1 MRRVLFNKEQ
11 IYTSMNFSDYLQ
23 LTALLQQS
31 AHLLDSND
39 LSAWPDLFVPE
50 GRYKL
55 QSRENFDAGLPLC
68 IMDYESQGMLRDR
81 IYGVQN
87 TIYHDPYSQRHVC
100 SAPLIDSFSDSEIQ
114 CESSYIVTRTQRDGM
129 PQIISTGRYID
140 VIVLVDGA
148 WKFKS
153 RTAVYDN
160 DLLPNSVI
168 KPI

>member
-1 MRRVLFNKEQ
+1 
-11 IYTSMNFSDYLQ
+11 MNFNDYLN
-23 LTALLQQS
+23 LSALLQQC

-39 LSAWPDLFVPE
+39 LSTWPDLFMPD

-81 IYGVQN
+81 IYGVQQ
-87 TIYHDPYSQRHVC
+87 TIYHDPYSQRHIC
-100 SAPLIDSFSDSEIQ
+100 SAPLITSFSDEQIE
-114 CESSYIVTRTQRDGM
+114 CESSYIVTRTQRDNM
-129 PQIISTGRYID
+129 PQIISVGRYID
-140 VIVLVDGA
+140 VIVLDAGTL
-148 WKFKS
+148 KFLL

>member
-1 MRRVLFNKEQ
+1 MQ
-11 IYTSMNFSDYLQ
+11 FSTYLQ
-23 LTALLQQS
+23 LTELLQRC
-31 AHLLDSND
+31 AALLDSND
-39 LSAWPDLFVPE
+39 LSIWPDLFMPD
-50 GRYKL
+50 GHYRL
-55 QSRENFDAGLPLC
+55 QSRENFDASLPLC

-81 IYGVQN
+81 IYGVQQ

-100 SAPLIDSFSDSEIQ
+100 SAPLITRFTDARIE
-114 CESSYIVTRTQRDGM
+114 CESSYIVTRIQRDNM

-140 VIVLVDGA
+140 VVVVDNGTL
-148 WKFKS
+148 KFAS

>member
-1 MRRVLFNKEQ
+1 MELVV
-11 IYTSMNFSDYLQ
+11 SMNFNDYLN
-23 LTALLQQS
+23 LNALLQQC
-31 AHLLDSND
+31 AQWLDSND
-39 LSAWPDLFVPE
+39 LSAWPDLFTPD

-68 IMDYESQGMLRDR
+68 VMDYESQGMLKDR

-100 SAPLIDSFSDSEIQ
+100 GAPLISSFSEHEIH

-140 VIVLVDGA
+140 VIVLLDGA

>member
-1 MRRVLFNKEQ
+1 
-11 IYTSMNFSDYLQ
+11 MNFNDYLN
-23 LTALLQQS
+23 LNALLQQS

-39 LSAWPDLFVPE
+39 LSAWPDLFIAD

-100 SAPLIDSFSDSEIQ
+100 SGPLISSFTEAEIH
-114 CESSYIVTRTQRDGM
+114 CESSYIVTRTQRDTM

-140 VIVLVDGA
+140 VIVLVDGV

-153 RTAVYDN
+153 RTVVYDN

>member
-1 MRRVLFNKEQ
+1 MEFF
-11 IYTSMNFSDYLQ
+11 TYLQ
-23 LTALLQQS
+23 LTELLQRS
-31 AHLLDSND
+31 AALLDSND
-39 LSAWPDLFVPE
+39 LSTWPDLFIPD

-55 QSRENFDAGLPLC
+55 QSRENFDASLPLC

-100 SAPLIDSFSDSEIQ
+100 SAPLIGSFTDSEIQ

-129 PQIISTGRYID
+129 PQIISTGRYMD
-140 VIVLVDGA
+140 VIVRDGDA
-148 WKFKS
+148 LRFKS

>member
-1 MRRVLFNKEQ
+1 
-11 IYTSMNFSDYLQ
+11 MNFDDYLA
-23 LTALLQQS
+23 LNTLLQRS
-31 AHLLDSND
+31 AHVLDSND
-39 LSAWPDLFVPE
+39 LSTWPDLFTPDC
-50 GRYKL
+50 RYKL

-100 SAPLIDSFSDSEIQ
+100 SAPRVLRFDANEIE
-114 CESSYIVTRTQRDGM
+114 CESSYIVTRVQRDGM
-129 PQIISTGRYID
+129 PQILSVGRYID
-140 VIVLVDGA
+140 LIVRVDSE
-148 WKFKS
+148 WKFKT
-153 RTAVYDN
+153 RTAVFDN

>member
-1 MRRVLFNKEQ
+1 
-11 IYTSMNFSDYLQ
+11 MNFNDYLN
-23 LTALLQQS
+23 LNALLLQS
-31 AHLLDSND
+31 AQLLDSND
-39 LSAWPDLFVPE
+39 LSAWPDLFVPD

-100 SAPLIDSFSDSEIQ
+100 GAPLISSFDASEIH

-140 VIVLVDGA
+140 VIVRVEASL
-148 WKFKS
+148 KFRA